1 MNRSIKWLVRLYPR
15 GWRERY
21 EEEFVALLEQRPTS
35 LVDVLD
41 IALGALDAHLDPQV
55 GERIAP
61 MVNRMRAATIAILCA
76 YVGFVVAGIGFQK
89 ATEDPPFT
97 ELERT
102 YILLSISYNVIVIG
116 SVVAL
121 LAMMAGGIPIALAA
135 LKRAVTERRW
145 DILALFAVPPLSLA
159 MLIGHTLLLT
169 KLVDAVGPLAVHDPL
184 NIVLALSLVGAF
196 LLAAIAST
204 VAVSIAVARSEIGGH
219 LYRFALVPGAI
230 ATLAM
235 GVMLVATI
243 TWGVSLWVYAPQLFN
258 SDDGIL
264 ATNFAASWLGIAV
277 VMAFSTCVAGVSV
290 VRGLAAR
297 TADNTAW

>member
-1 MNRSIKWLVRLYPR
+1 MS
-15 GWRERY
+15 
-21 EEEFVALLEQRPTS
+21 FA
-35 LVDVLD
+35 DVLD

-55 GERIAP
+55 GDERTAP
-61 MVNRMRAATIAILCA
+61 MTNKMCAATIAILCA
-76 YVGFVVAGIGFQK
+76 YVGFVVAGMGFQK

-97 ELERT
+97 ELEHT
-102 YILLSISYNVIVIG
+102 YTLLSISYNVIVAG
-116 SVVAL
+116 PVVAL
-121 LAMMAGGIPIALAA
+121 LAMIAGGIPILLAT

-145 DILALFAVPPLSLA
+145 DILALFAMPPLSLA
-159 MLIGHTLLLT
+159 MLIGYILLLA

-204 VAVSIAVARSEIGGH
+204 VAVSIAVARSEIGGY
-219 LYRFALVPGAI
+219 LYRFTLVPGAI
-230 ATLAM
+230 TTLAM

-264 ATNFAASWLGIAV
+264 ATNFAASWLGVVV
-277 VMAFSTCVAGVSV
+277 VMAFATCVAGVSV

-297 TADNTAW
+297 TADNTAR

>member
-1 MNRSIKWLVRLYPR
+1 MS
-15 GWRERY
+15 
-21 EEEFVALLEQRPTS
+21 FA
-35 LVDVLD
+35 DVLD

-55 GERIAP
+55 GDERTAP
-61 MVNRMRAATIAILCA
+61 MTNKMCAATIAILCA
-76 YVGFVVAGIGFQK
+76 YVGFVVAGMGFQK

-97 ELERT
+97 ELEHT
-102 YILLSISYNVIVIG
+102 YTLLSISYNVIVAG

-121 LAMMAGGIPIALAA
+121 LAMIAGGIPILLAA

-204 VAVSIAVARSEIGGH
+204 VAVSIAVTRSEIGGY

-264 ATNFAASWLGIAV
+264 ATNFAASWLGVVV
-277 VMAFSTCVAGVSV
+277 VMAFATCVAGVSV

-297 TADNTAW
+297 TAGSAAR